1 MDLRSV
7 LFKNRSYTPI
17 PFLVAMV
24 ILARPAVWSVAAGL
38 AVSMAGELLRFL
50 GVSYAGSET
59 RTTKIGATRLV
70 TNGPFSRVR
79 NPLYLGNILIYLGLS
94 IMANAWLPWIALVVV
109 VWFVFQY
116 ALIVSL
122 EEEFLKQK
130 FGAEYIA
137 YMNRVPRFLPRL
149 AGAGPAPN
157 STVTF
162 SPKRGLASEGRTL
175 QALAL
180 VAFGEIA
187 GRPQLERDPGEMV

>member
-70 TNGPFSRVR
+70 MNGPFSRVR

-130 FGAEYIA
+130 FGGEYLA
-137 YMNRVPRFLPRL
+137 YMKRVPRFLPRL

-180 VAFGEIA
+180 VVGVILILWYV
-187 GRPQLERDPGEMV
+187 R

>member
-109 VWFVFQY
+109 VWFGFQY

-130 FGAEYIA
+130 FGGEYLA
-137 YMNRVPRFLPRL
+137 YMKRVPRFLPRL

-180 VAFGEIA
+180 VVGVILILWYV
-187 GRPQLERDPGEMV
+187 R

>member
-1 MDLRSV
+1 
-7 LFKNRSYTPI
+7 
-17 PFLVAMV
+17 MV
-24 ILARPAVWSVAAGL
+24 ILARPALWSVAAGF
-38 AVSMAGELLRFL
+38 AVALAGELLRFL

-59 RTTKIGATRLV
+59 RTTDVGATHLV

-94 IMANAWLPWIALVVV
+94 IMANAWLPWMALVVV
-109 VWFVFQY
+109 VWFGFQY

-137 YMNRVPRFLPRL
+137 YMKRVPRFLPRL

-162 SPKRGLASEGRTL
+162 SPRRGLASEGRTL

-180 VAFGEIA
+180 VVGVILVLWYV
-187 GRPQLERDPGEMV
+187 R

>member
-130 FGAEYIA
+130 FGGEYLA
-137 YMNRVPRFLPRL
+137 YMKRVPRFLPRL

-180 VAFGEIA
+180 VVGVILILWYV
-187 GRPQLERDPGEMV
+187 R

>member
-180 VAFGEIA
+180 VVGVILILWYV
-187 GRPQLERDPGEMV
+187 R